1 MTPEMLVGAW
11 VIAANK
17 VLSKYNTDDAA
28 FEPFEAIILAG
39 RAGELFSA
47 TRSMGKVDSKRFES
61 HRKIVKLRQR
71 DTKDILKK
79 AEQLGLVNVDWPKD
93 DGTAIESFAFRTD
106 SKEAVLEATGSL
118 FGALNP
124 SNVARAVIDLLG
136 LTLHLPR
143 RLDTMHNTLSKRGYG
158 EGDITLAIR
167 ASCDFGLLA
176 LTKETESG
184 DSLLFNP
191 KAFEENAQDVYKA
204 MNGLK
209 PAQKQLALEL
219 LNFVTNNPGVPIPPS
234 TNAEVLALLVTLGVI
249 DYSKITTR
257 QTQKGI
263 YFPTTPYIWG
273 VFDKSAGNE
282 LSTDLVDDSKLLL
295 NSFRYGQFYSQPG
308 RGKIANP
315 YRIVNALIRDGAIGV
330 QTPATAI
337 GEDYPLALSRGIVNI
352 VESKLYPGRYSMEL
366 LKTDVAV
373 AVREVLTDNTI
384 LPQESI
390 PTQEELDRAGQ
401 FLSPSAVRVD
411 TQLPP
416 VLKQCHEEMVF
427 NLRTMRSKR

>member
-17 VLSKYNTDDAA
+17 VLSKFNTDDPA

-47 TRSMGKVDSKRFES
+47 TRSMGKVDSQRFES

-79 AEQLGLVNVDWPKD
+79 AEQLGLVDVDWPKTD
-93 DGTAIESFAFRTD
+93 DRTVESFAFRLD

-118 FGALNP
+118 FGSLKP
-124 SNVARAVIDLLG
+124 SNVARAMIDMLG
-136 LTLHLPR
+136 MTLHLPQ
-143 RLDTMHNTLSKRGYG
+143 RLDAIRSTLGSRGYG
-158 EGDITLAIR
+158 EKDVTLAIN
-167 ASCDFGLLA
+167 ASRDCGLLA
-176 LTKETESG
+176 LTKETDG
-184 DSLLFNP
+184 GASLLFNP
-191 KAFEENAQDVYKA
+191 KAFEDNAEDVYKA

-209 PAQKQLALEL
+209 PTQKQQAMDL
-219 LNFVTNNPGVPIPPS
+219 LNFVTSNPGVPIPKS
-234 TNAEVLALLVTLGVI
+234 TISDVLALLVRLGVV

-257 QTQKGI
+257 QTQKGV

-273 VFDKSAGNE
+273 VFDKSAGNA

-295 NSFRYGQFYSQPG
+295 NSFRYGQYYSQPG
-308 RGKIANP
+308 RGQIASP
-315 YRIVNALIRDGAIGV
+315 FRIVNALIRDGAIGV

-352 VESKLYPGRYSMEL
+352 VESKIYPGRYSMEL
-366 LKTDVAV
+366 LKADVAV
-373 AVREVLTDNTI
+373 AVREVLKDNTI
-384 LPQESI
+384 LPQERN
-390 PTQEELDRAGQ
+390 PTEEELDRAGQ
-401 FLSPSAVRVD
+401 FLSPSAVRVE
-411 TQLPP
+411 TELPAA
-416 VLKQCHEEMVF
+416 LKQCHEEMVF
-427 NLRTMRSKR
+427 NLRTM